1 MSRIARQ
8 LSFIFASAL
17 FVGALVAT
25 AQAKD
30 KVKVGFIGPLTG
42 GVSANGLGGRNL
54 GPLSLKFRH
63 AHAKAKKEN
72 QLVAPHDESKPNVA
86 AQGAPQKA
94 ADKEKQHDE
103 VVFL

>member
-17 FVGALVAT
+17 FVGALVAS

-42 GVSANGLGGRNL
+42 GTSANGLGGRNSADL
-54 GPLSLKFRH
+54 AVRLRNADP
-63 AHAKAKKEN
+63 KAKYEYETVS
-72 QLVAPHDESKPNVA
+72 LDDECKPNVGVQQA
-86 AQGAPQKA
+86 TKLA
-94 ADKEKQHDE
+94 ADKEI
-103 VVFL
+103 